1 MKNALE
7 FLPRYSATNLEAAS
21 EIKKIPAN
29 RARVIKA
36 GTPVIT
42 FTDILGRNYRFPFRN
57 KKQRAEI
64 SQVLNLLK
72 TDSYTLNAILDS
84 YEVKLGRWVNEARL
98 RKEIQAAFGFS
109 NNTINSVL
117 AAN

>member
-1 MKNALE
+1 MKNTFE
-7 FLPRYSATNLEAAS
+7 FYPRYSATNLESAS
-21 EIKKIPAN
+21 EVKNIPAN

-64 SQVLNLLK
+64 SQLINLLK
-72 TDSYTLNAILDS
+72 EDTRTLKAILDG
-84 YEVKLGRWVNEARL
+84 YEVRLGQWVNEKAL
-98 RKEIQAAFGFS
+98 RKELKSAFGFS
-109 NNTINSVL
+109 NNAIDSVL
-117 AAN
+117 AAH

>member
-1 MKNALE
+1 MKNTFE
-7 FLPRYSATNLEAAS
+7 FYPRYSSINAESAS
-21 EIKKIPAN
+21 EFKKIPAN

-64 SQVLNLLK
+64 SQLLNLLK
-72 TDSYTLNAILDS
+72 EDSRTLNAILDG
-84 YEVKLGRWVNEARL
+84 YEVKLGLWVNEKAL
-98 RKEIQAAFGFS
+98 RKELKTVFGFS
-109 NNTINSVL
+109 NNAIDSVL
-117 AAN
+117 AAH